1 MARQPRT
8 PGATEAP
15 KTTEPEVVT
24 PTTAANAVAD
34 LDAILG
40 TPDSKD
46 AETTASTEPTGTAY
60 EPEIL
65 LMSKPINEDPQ
76 AKSEYEEF
84 LEWRKNKAVAAKP
97 VAQHAPAS
105 GVPSEPVAKRT
116 RPVLGPQGWT
126 SEEY

>member
-8 PGATEAP
+8 PGATTEAP
-15 KTTEPEVVT
+15 KTTEVVT
-24 PTTAANAVAD
+24 PTTAQQSDDVLNE
-34 LDAILG
+34 ILG

-60 EPEIL
+60 KPEIL
-65 LMSKPINEDPQ
+65 LMGEPIDEDPQ

-116 RPVLGPQGWT
+116 RPVLGPHGWT